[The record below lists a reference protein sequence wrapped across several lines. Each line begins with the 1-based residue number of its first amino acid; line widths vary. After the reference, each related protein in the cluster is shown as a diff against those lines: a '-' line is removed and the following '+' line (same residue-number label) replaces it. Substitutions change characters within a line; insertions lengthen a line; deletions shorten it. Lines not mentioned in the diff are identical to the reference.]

1 MPVCL
6 RYGLGLIPY
15 VPLAQG
21 ILAGNYRR
29 GEPPRPG
36 SRLAFRGVDHID
48 ERLLDIVDALGAFA
62 RERAISLLDVA
73 IGGLAAQPAV
83 STVIAGAM
91 TAEQVTANAKAGD
104 WLPSAADLAALHAIT
119 RMTDAPT

>member
-1 MPVCL
+1 M
-6 RYGLGLIPY
+6 GLIPY

-29 GEPPRPG
+29 GQPPGQG

-48 ERLLDIVDALGAFA
+48 ERLLDTVDALEAFA
-62 RERAISLLDVA
+62 RHRAISLLDVA

-91 TAEQVTANAKAGD
+91 TAAQVTSNASAGD
-104 WLPSAADLAALHAIT
+104 WLPTAADLAAL
-119 RMTDAPT
+119 D